1 MFSPMRIA
9 LMFLMAVAFAISSPQ
24 IPVLG
29 TIIGVEQADAQQR
42 KRKTLFDVLFKR
54 RQKKRSERTTKK
66 KRKTL
71 FELPGVRVKK
81 RRTNPRTQP
90 APPPKPAVVV
100 VKKEDAAKILVVGDF
115 IAGGLASGL
124 EKIYADN
131 PNLVI
136 VNQSSPAS
144 GIVRDDVVD
153 WPKRVPEL
161 IEEIKPIAVITLVGM
176 NDRQQMRLESGRV
189 EKLSEPWKTEYAKRV
204 TSLVVSGQTANIPVI
219 WVGLPPVKSN
229 RMNTDYLAFN
239 ETFRSISE
247 SIGGTFVDVWDGFT
261 NAEGKFVSAGPDING
276 QIVRLRGSKGIGMTR
291 AGKAKLAFFADKA
304 LRKIGVVGNPD
315 GLEYAALGTLNPNL
329 AQPKVPEYDPAGTG
343 KTVVISLSSPSL
355 DGGDVLEGEEDY
367 LESDEAKE
375 SVSFDLVESGLP
387 KLPRP
392 GRVDAQWGT
401 PKEIKEDEKKD
412 KNEVAKDKPDPG
424 PQAAVSANQ

>member
-1 MFSPMRIA
+1 MLSPMRIA
-9 LMFLMAVAFAISSPQ
+9 LMVLVASAITVSTPQ

-29 TIIGVEQADAQQR
+29 TVVGVIEAEAQQR
-42 KRKTLFDVLFKR
+42 KRKSLFDVLFKR
-54 RQKKRSERTTKK
+54 RQKKRSERTTS
-66 KRKTL
+66 KRQNTL
-71 FELPGVRVKK
+71 FELPGVRTNK
-81 RRTNPRTQP
+81 RRTKPRQQRATP
-90 APPPKPAVVV
+90 TKPAVVV

-131 PNLVI
+131 ANLVI
-136 VNQSSPAS
+136 VNRTNPSS
-144 GIVRDDVVD
+144 GLVRDDVID

-161 IEEIKPIAVITLVGM
+161 IEEIKPIAVISLVGM

-189 EKLSEPWKTEYAKRV
+189 EKLSETWKTEYTKRV
-204 TSLVVSGQTANIPVI
+204 TRLASAGQTAKIPVI

-367 LESDEAKE
+367 LESEEAKQ

-392 GRVDAQWGT
+392 GRIDAQWGT
-401 PKEIKEDEKKD
+401 PKQATKD
-412 KNEVAKDKPDPG
+412 DKDNKGEVANDNQATG
-424 PQAAVSANQ
+424 PQAAVSNTQ